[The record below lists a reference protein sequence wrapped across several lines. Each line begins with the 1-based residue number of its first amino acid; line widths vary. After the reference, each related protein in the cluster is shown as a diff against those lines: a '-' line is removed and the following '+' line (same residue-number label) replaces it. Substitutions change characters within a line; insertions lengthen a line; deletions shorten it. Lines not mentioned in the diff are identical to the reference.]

1 MADRPHPPMPGSMPS
16 SFDNDPDFHK
26 ERKMHK
32 IVRKLKEEP
41 LIPLGLGLT
50 VFAFVNAY
58 RAVRRGD
65 SHQAN
70 RFFRLRVAAQGF
82 TILAMVGG
90 SIFYSNDREK
100 VKELRELETKRAA
113 EEKRQKWL
121 RELEAR
127 DEEEKALIASMAR
140 KKQPAQNSSEEQSS
154 GGLLR
159 KMGLWPQGDGS
170 KAAVDGDTAASETR
184 PKKDNPKSSL
194 GVIGEVMAAKKKE
207 ESQSKT
213 AGGKK
218 EP

>member
-1 MADRPHPPMPGSMPS
+1 MADRPPPSMPGSMPS
-16 SFDNDPDFHK
+16 SFDDDPNFHK
-26 ERKMHK
+26 ERKMQK

-58 RAVRRGD
+58 RAIRRGD

-70 RFFRLRVAAQGF
+70 RFFRIRVAAQGF
-82 TILAMVGG
+82 TVLAMVGG
-90 SIFYSNDREK
+90 SVFYSSDREK
-100 VKELRELETKRAA
+100 VKELRKLEAQTAA

-140 KKQPAQNSSEEQSS
+140 KKLPENSSEEQPS

-170 KAAVDGDTAASETR
+170 KTAVSEESSASEKI
-184 PKKDNPKSSL
+184 PKRENPKSSL
-194 GVIGEVMAAKKKE
+194 GVIGEVMAAKKRE
-207 ESQSKT
+207 ESESKT

>member
-1 MADRPHPPMPGSMPS
+1 MADRPPPPLPGSMPS
-16 SFDNDPDFHK
+16 SFDSDPDFHK
-26 ERKMHK
+26 ERRMNKF
-32 IVRKLKEEP
+32 VRKLKEEP

-58 RAVRRGD
+58 RAIRRGD

-82 TILAMVGG
+82 TVLAVVGG
-90 SIFYSNDREK
+90 GVFYSNDREK
-100 VKELRELETKRAA
+100 VKELRQLEAQRAA

-127 DEEEKALIASMAR
+127 DEEEKALIASMAQ
-140 KKQPAQNSSEEQSS
+140 KKLPQNSSEEQPS

-170 KAAVDGDTAASETR
+170 KAAVNEDTSASETR
-184 PKKDNPKSSL
+184 PKKENPKSSL
-194 GVIGEVMAAKKKE
+194 GVIGEVMAAKKRE
-207 ESQSKT
+207 QSESKT
-213 AGGKK
+213 EGGKK
-218 EP
+218 DP